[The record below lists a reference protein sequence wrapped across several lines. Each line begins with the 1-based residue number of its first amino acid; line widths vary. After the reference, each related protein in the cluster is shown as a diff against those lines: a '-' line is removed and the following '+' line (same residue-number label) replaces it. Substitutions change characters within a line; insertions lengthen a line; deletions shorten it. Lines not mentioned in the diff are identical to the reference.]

1 MHRYALLLAAG
12 VAAAAAAPGAFAQA
26 TINRTQSAAASSFSA
41 TRTPS
46 QAGRVPVRPDGSV
59 GFTGTLPS
67 ISGSSGSPGATGTG
81 GAFVPG
87 AGTPAV
93 IGVGGGTVPVEV
105 VNGPN
110 TAVLGAG
117 ATVPGPTQYLNS
129 GAGGF
134 SAIDIAKSFY
144 IADANHDGVLTEAEA
159 RRLTIQSQSFQ
170 QMDRDFDGTI
180 SRAEY
185 EESLQ

>member
-12 VAAAAAAPGAFAQA
+12 LCAATVAPGAFAQA
-26 TINRTQSAAASSFSA
+26 TVNRTNSTNNSSFAA
-41 TRTPS
+41 TRTPG
-46 QAGRVPVRPDGSV
+46 QAGRVPIRSDGSV

-87 AGTPAV
+87 TGTT
-93 IGVGGGTVPVEV
+93 VGGGVILPGDV
-105 VNGPN
+105 VTAPN

-117 ATVPGPTQYLNS
+117 PAMPGPTQYLNS
-129 GAGGF
+129 GAGGY
-134 SAIDIAKSFY
+134 SAIDIARSFY
-144 IADANHDGVLTEAEA
+144 IADANHDGILTQAEA
-159 RRLTIQSQSFQ
+159 RRLTIMSQSFEV
-170 QMDRDFDGTI
+170 MDRDFDGTI

-185 EESLQ
+185 EESLR

>member
-12 VAAAAAAPGAFAQA
+12 LVAAAAAPAAFAQA
-26 TINRTQSAAASSFSA
+26 TVNRTMSPSTSSFAA

-46 QAGRVPVRPDGSV
+46 QAGRVPIRPDGSV

-67 ISGSSGSPGATGTG
+67 VSGSSGSPGATGTG
-81 GAFVPG
+81 GALVPG
-87 AGTPAV
+87 AGVPATGGGV
-93 IGVGGGTVPVEV
+93 IGFPAEIVT
-105 VNGPN
+105 GPN
-110 TAVLGAG
+110 TTVLGAG
-117 ATVPGPTQYLNS
+117 ASVPGPTQYLNS

-144 IADANHDGVLTEAEA
+144 IADANHDGVLTPAEA
-159 RRLTIQSQSFQ
+159 RRLSIVTQAFEV
-170 QMDRDFDGTI
+170 MDRDFDGLI

-185 EESLQ
+185 EESLR